1 MVLSYLMTG
10 CITEALLDWN
20 PPLQKTDNFLQ
31 CLGIQRGYLCTIR
44 TAEKG
49 FLNLLIPCKES
60 CTGLFRTGEKKMSEM
75 SRTGRESFTDLS
87 RTGGKIGLRSQDV
100 LRKIVWSIQDRW
112 RKMLYPRTKGVKQ
125 KCLLYIYLIGSVWT
139 ILTTAMFNI

>member
-1 MVLSYLMTG
+1 M
-10 CITEALLDWN
+10 
-20 PPLQKTDNFLQ
+20 
-31 CLGIQRGYLCTIR
+31 CTIR

-49 FLNLLIPCKES
+49 FLNLSIPCKES

-100 LRKIVWSIQDRW
+100 LIYSGQVEKDVVSTNKRSQAKVS
-112 RKMLYPRTKGVKQ
+112 T
-125 KCLLYIYLIGSVWT
+125 IYLSYW
-139 ILTTAMFNI
+139 